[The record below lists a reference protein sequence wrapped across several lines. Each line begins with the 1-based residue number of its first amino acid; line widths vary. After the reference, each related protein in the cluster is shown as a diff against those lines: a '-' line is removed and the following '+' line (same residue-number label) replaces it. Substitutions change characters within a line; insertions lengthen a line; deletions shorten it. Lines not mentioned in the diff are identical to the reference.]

1 MNNKNRIIMN
11 RARNGMVII
20 DIEGTIGVPEDWQ
33 FEAESERVATYE
45 RFRTTL
51 EQMRNIDA
59 SEVRVNIRSRGGNVE
74 DALLIYEALST
85 LPARVETHCHG
96 YVASAAT
103 IIAQAGDCRK
113 ISTGTL
119 YLVHRATM
127 MVEGN
132 SAEVMQA
139 SALLGKTDERI
150 AQIYADR
157 SGMPI
162 GEFHELMS
170 RDAGRGEWLSPEEA
184 VAAGLADEVVNLSYM
199 SRIGRKIKDLILP
212 SDATMHETHNRVADE
227 SRDVFDLSERQTQVQ
242 ATQTLP
248 KEDPVIDI
256 LSPKLAP
263 NKVAYNQDVAAF
275 KSTIV

>member
-45 RFRTTL
+45 RFRATL

-59 SEVRVNIRSRGGNVE
+59 SEVRVNIRSRGGSVE

-162 GEFHELMS
+162 EEFHELMS
-170 RDAGRGEWLSPEEA
+170 RDSGRGEWLSPEEA

-212 SDATMHETHNRVADE
+212 VDTTMYETHNRVADE
-227 SRDVFDLSERQTQVQ
+227 SRDFFELSEQQAQVQ

-275 KSTIV
+275 RSTIV